1 MADQPRRVNYV
12 HGALLGTDDFAA
24 EQAYHREMRYRHNQ
38 LHGYG
43 TVSGLEVE
51 VGEGGDLQVSAGW
64 AVDALG
70 REIVVAEPTSVLLE
84 PHVGRRRA
92 VRDLVIE
99 WHESADCPVPVPGAE
114 GATEPSRW
122 VEQPVLSL
130 VAPGEAPAEA
140 LLLARVT
147 RKSRGRVE
155 LDISG
160 RRPLRPS

>member
-12 HGALLGTDDFAA
+12 HGLVLGTDDFAA
-24 EQAYHREMRYRHNQ
+24 EQAYHREMRYRHNR

-51 VGEGGDLQVSAGW
+51 AGDGADLQVSAGW
-64 AVDALG
+64 AVDAHG
-70 REIVVAEPTSVLLE
+70 REIVVAEPLTVHLE

-99 WHESADCPVPVPGAE
+99 WHESADCPVPVTGSE
-114 GATEPSRW
+114 DTTEPSRW

-130 VAPGEAPAEA
+130 VAPGEAPAAA

-147 RKSRGRVE
+147 RRSRGRVE
-155 LDISG
+155 VDPSV
-160 RRPLRPS
+160 RRPLGP